1 MGGVLMTQRPNP
13 MEVLSEDGSS
23 LILSLEEPALAE
35 ANTFFFEIYNLE
47 DIFISVQSLQAFA
60 PAPPSAQNTFPSIH
74 MVSSLLYFRIL
85 FKCHLLSETSTVHH
99 I

>member
-1 MGGVLMTQRPNP
+1 
-13 MEVLSEDGSS
+13 MEALSEEESS
-23 LILSLEEPALAE
+23 LILSLEESALAE
-35 ANTFFFEIYNLE
+35 ANRLKKKKIYNLE
-47 DIFISVQSLQAFA
+47 DIFVSVQSLQAFA

-85 FKCHLLSETSTVHH
+85 FKCRLLSETSTVYH

>member
-1 MGGVLMTQRPNP
+1 
-13 MEVLSEDGSS
+13 MEALSEEESS
-23 LILSLEEPALAE
+23 LILSLEESALAE
-35 ANTFFFEIYNLE
+35 ANRLKKKIYNLE
-47 DIFISVQSLQAFA
+47 DIFVSVQSLQAFA

-85 FKCHLLSETSTVHH
+85 FKCRLLSETSTVYH